1 MHVLHRDDELI
12 VVSKPSGLLVHRSP
26 IAPDEDALM
35 QRVRDHVGH
44 YVYPV
49 HRIDRPASGIVM
61 FTLNP
66 KSMRWVQRALR
77 DISAS
82 KEYLVLV
89 RGEPPEDWFSVR
101 PLRSDKGLPQPSHS
115 EFTTRERFDRCA
127 LVSARI
133 FTGRRHQIRRH
144 LNHAAHHVLGDT
156 TYGKGRINHE
166 FRERFGLLRL
176 FLHAHRVRLFHPGL
190 GRLLEIVDPLPPE
203 LEAVLARLRA
213 SRAAVLSDS
222 SRAAP
227 SA

>member
-1 MHVLHRDDELI
+1 MRVLHRDDELI

-66 KSMRWVQRALR
+66 KSMRWVQRAMR
-77 DISAS
+77 DIEAR

-89 RGEPPEDWFSVR
+89 RGKPPDDWFSTR
-101 PLRSDKGLPQPSHS
+101 PLRSDKGQPQPSHT
-115 EFTTRERFDRCA
+115 EFSTLERFSRCA

-144 LNHAAHHVLGDT
+144 LNHCAHHVLGDT
-156 TYGKGRINHE
+156 TYGKGRVNQE
-166 FRERFGLLRL
+166 FRDRFGLPRL
-176 FLHAHRVRLFHPGL
+176 FLHAHRVRFFHPRAG
-190 GRLLEIVDPLPPE
+190 GMIEIVDPLPAD
-203 LEAVLARLRA
+203 LEGVLSKLRA
-213 SRAAVLSDS
+213 ERDAVV
-222 SRAAP
+222 